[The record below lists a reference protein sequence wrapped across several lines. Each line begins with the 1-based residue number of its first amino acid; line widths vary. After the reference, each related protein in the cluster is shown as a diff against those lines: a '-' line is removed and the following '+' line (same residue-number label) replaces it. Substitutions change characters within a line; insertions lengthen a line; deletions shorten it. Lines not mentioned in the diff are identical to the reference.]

1 MVLIVYIRRPPSPEI
16 DIISIGGG
24 GRTPQQSPGIRTVV
38 KEENGQ
44 ETVFWRGQK
53 EPSQGTEAQQKAKY
67 YKYFFRGNDFPR
79 VQESDSFDI
88 VGGVGRVI

>member
-24 GRTPQQSPGIRTVV
+24 GRTPQQSPGTRTVV

-44 ETVFWRGQK
+44 ETVFFL
-53 EPSQGTEAQQKAKY
+53 EGTEEKGAVAGY
-67 YKYFFRGNDFPR
+67 RGAVR
-79 VQESDSFDI
+79 QSI
-88 VGGVGRVI
+88 A

>member
-24 GRTPQQSPGIRTVV
+24 GRTPQQSPGIRTVA

-44 ETVFWRGQK
+44 ETVFFGGGRRKGSR
-53 EPSQGTEAQQKAKY
+53 PRVPRRSKAKY
-67 YKYFFRGNDFPR
+67 DLIFLQRK
-79 VQESDSFDI
+79 
-88 VGGVGRVI
+88 